1 MRLKKIK
8 LSGFKSFV
16 DPTQVAMPGDLV
28 AVVGPNGCGKSNIID
43 AVRWVM
49 GESSARHL
57 RGQSMADVI
66 FNGSTARKPVSHAS
80 VELVFDNSDGRLGG
94 QYAQYGEIAVRRQVN
109 REGQSQYFLNGT
121 RCRRKDITDV
131 FLGTGLGPRGYTII
145 EQGMISRVIEARP
158 EELRVYLE
166 EAAGISIYK
175 ERRRETERRIRDTR
189 ENLERLEDVREEVR
203 RQLEKLRRQAE
214 VARRYRELKQAE
226 RDTRAELI
234 TLRQASLKAQLEEQ
248 EAVIAAKV
256 NAREFA
262 LATQRQAEREIEAI
276 RATQGEAGDRLN
288 AIQAD
293 YYGVGSEIAR
303 IEQQISHRRE
313 LRDKQ
318 LRELRD
324 SEGEVQALERGL
336 EEDREKLALLEERL
350 EALQP
355 EQEEQAQSEAFAQEA
370 LDDARDRLE
379 AWREARE
386 GFQRER
392 AEAERAEQVEK
403 VRVEG
408 LERRADE
415 LARRLERLEV
425 EYEAEDLYA
434 LEQAIGDLEAE
445 ETELAEELAGMDEAQ
460 ADVAERLESDRAQAT
475 ELADKLEALRGELHQ
490 QRARLASLETLQQS
504 ALGEDGGPLE
514 DWLSAREWQQRPRLA
529 QQLVVTPGW
538 ERAVET
544 VLAEGLQAVCVRPE
558 ELEGAARELPEQ
570 GDLTLV
576 SAGAVASGGAG
587 GGDWLADQV
596 RDDGRTAALLAGIR
610 CADDLPTA
618 LARRGELAAGES
630 FITPDGVWLGAN
642 WLRLRAGDD
651 AERGVIARE
660 REIHQLR
667 DRVAEGEARLVER
680 EEAQDR
686 LRQAVRSLEEERE
699 ALQQRSAPMQ
709 RRQADLQARIEH
721 RRDALE
727 AARERREA
735 LHEQQIE
742 LREERETVV
751 EELDGAQ
758 ARLAEAAAR
767 AEAQAERGAALEDER
782 HALERAVDD
791 AREQLRQCREARH
804 EISLKLESASTA
816 RQALREGLDRLQ
828 AQHRRLL
835 DRREELAEGLE
846 GLADPGEDLEAERDE
861 LLQRRH
867 QLEQGLAEA
876 RNHVANLEQK
886 LRDWGERRQTAVQE
900 TETLREELEGLR
912 ITAQEY
918 RVLQRRE
925 AAELEQLGEHLEVVA
940 SRLPEGAEVT
950 DWEKRL
956 EQLGRRIARL
966 GTVNLAAIDECA
978 ALEERQQYLD
988 AQYDDLFEALE
999 TLENAIRR
1007 IDRETR
1013 ARFRDTFEQV
1023 NQGVQRLFPRLFG
1036 GGRAYLE
1043 LTDDDLLATGVAVMA
1058 QPPGKRVTNI
1068 HLLSGGEK
1076 ALTAVALVFA
1086 IFNLN
1091 PAPFC
1096 MLDEVDAPLDEAN
1109 VGRFCEMVRE
1119 MSEQVQFIVITHNKT
1134 TMEAVSHLVGVTMHE
1149 PGVSRLVAVDVAE
1162 AVELAEA

>member
-66 FNGSTARKPVSHAS
+66 FNGSTGRKPVSHAS
-80 VELVFDNSDGRLGG
+80 VELIFDNSDGRLGG
-94 QYAQYGEIAVRRQVN
+94 QYAQYAEIAVRRQVN

-145 EQGMISRVIEARP
+145 EQGMISRVIEAKP

-203 RQLEKLRRQAE
+203 RQLDKLRRQAE
-214 VARRYRELKQAE
+214 VARRYRELKREE

-248 EAVIAAKV
+248 EAVISAKV

-262 LATQRQAEREIEAI
+262 LATQRQAEREIEAV

-288 AIQAD
+288 SIQAD

-324 SEGEVQALERGL
+324 SEAQVQELEDSL
-336 EEDREKLALLEERL
+336 TQDREKLELLEERL
-350 EALQP
+350 ADLEP

-370 LDDARDRLE
+370 LETARERLE

-386 GFQRER
+386 GFQRES
-392 AEAERAEQVEK
+392 AEAQRAEQVEK

-415 LARRLERLEV
+415 LARRLERLDE
-425 EYEAEDLYA
+425 EYEAEDLYS
-434 LEQAIGDLEAE
+434 LERAIVDLEEE

-460 ADVAERLESDRAQAT
+460 ADVAERLDHDRAQAA
-475 ELADKLEALRGELHQ
+475 ELAEQVERLRGELHQ

-504 ALGEDGGPLE
+504 ALGEDGGPLD
-514 DWLSAREWQQRPRLA
+514 DWLGAREWQERPRLA
-529 QQLVVTPGW
+529 QQLTVTPGW

-544 VLAEGLQAVCVRPE
+544 VLAEGLQAVCVAPE
-558 ELEGAARELPEQ
+558 ELDAAARELPEQ

-576 SAGAVASGGAG
+576 SAVSATAGGAAG
-587 GGDWLADQV
+587 PWLSDQV
-596 RDDGRTAALLAGIR
+596 CDDGRAVALLAGIR
-610 CADDLPTA
+610 CADDLPAA
-618 LARRGELAAGES
+618 LARRAELGPGES
-630 FITPDGVWLGAN
+630 FIPPDGVWLGPN

-667 DRVAEGEARLVER
+667 EQVAEGEARLAEQ
-680 EEAQDR
+680 EEAHERVKAAIQ
-686 LRQAVRSLEEERE
+686 SLEEERE
-699 ALQQRSAPMQ
+699 ALQQRSAPLQ
-709 RRQADLQARIEH
+709 RRQADLQARVEH

-735 LHEQQIE
+735 LHQQQIE

-751 EELDGAQ
+751 EEMDSAQ

-767 AEAQAERGAALEDER
+767 VEAQAERGAALDDER
-782 HALERAVDD
+782 HALEAAVND
-791 AREQLRQCREARH
+791 AQEQLRQCREARH
-804 EISLKLESASTA
+804 EISLKLENATTA
-816 RQALREGLDRLQ
+816 RQALREGLERLQ
-828 AQHRRLL
+828 AQHQRLL

-846 GLADPGEDLEAERDE
+846 GLDDPGEDLEGERDK
-861 LLQRRH
+861 LLDRRR
-867 QLEQGLAEA
+867 QLEQELAEA

-886 LRDWGERRQTAVQE
+886 LREWSERRQTAAQE

-940 SRLPEGAEVT
+940 SRLPEGAEVA

-988 AQYDDLFEALE
+988 AQYDDLVEALE
-999 TLENAIRR
+999 TLESAIRR

-1109 VGRFCEMVRE
+1109 VGRFCEMVKE
-1119 MSEQVQFIVITHNKT
+1119 MSQQVQFIVITHNKT

-1162 AVELAEA
+1162 AVELAEV

>member
-66 FNGSTARKPVSHAS
+66 FNGSTSRKPVSHAS

-94 QYAQYGEIAVRRQVN
+94 QYAQYSEIAVRRQVN

-214 VARRYRELKQAE
+214 VARRYRTLKQEE

-234 TLRQASLKAQLEEQ
+234 TLRQARLKAQLEEQ

-262 LATQRQAEREIEAI
+262 LATQRQAEREIEAV

-293 YYGVGSEIAR
+293 FYAVGSEIAR

-324 SEGEVQALERGL
+324 SESEVQALERSL
-336 EEDREKLALLEERL
+336 AQDREKLDLLEERL
-350 EALQP
+350 AALQP

-370 LDDARDRLE
+370 LDEARERLD

-415 LARRLERLEV
+415 LARRLERLQA

-434 LEQAIGDLEAE
+434 LEQAIGDLEEE

-460 ADVAERLESDRAQAT
+460 ADVAERLEADRAQAGA
-475 ELADKLEALRGELHQ
+475 LADQVEALRGELHQ

-514 DWLSAREWQQRPRLA
+514 EWLSAREWQQRPRLA
-529 QQLVVTPGW
+529 QRLTVTPGW

-544 VLAEGLQAVCVRPE
+544 VLAETLQAVWVQPE
-558 ELEGAARELPEQ
+558 ELEAAARDLPEQ

-576 SAGAVASGGAG
+576 SAGGHAGAG
-587 GGDWLADQV
+587 AADDWLADQV
-596 RDDGRTAALLAGIR
+596 RDDGGAAALLSGIR
-610 CADDLPTA
+610 CADDLPSA
-618 LARRGELAAGES
+618 LTRRGELGPGES
-630 FITPDGVWLGAN
+630 FITPDGIWLGPN
-642 WLRLRAGDD
+642 WLRLRAGED

-660 REIHQLR
+660 REINRLR
-667 DRVAEGEARLVER
+667 DQVAEGEARLTEQEAALER
-680 EEAQDR
+680 VQ
-686 LRQAVRSLEEERE
+686 QAIQSLEQERE
-699 ALQQRSAPMQ
+699 ALQRRSAPLQ
-709 RRQADLQARIEH
+709 RRQADLAARIEH

-727 AARERREA
+727 AARERRDA
-735 LHEQQIE
+735 LHEQQVE
-742 LREERETVV
+742 LREERETVI

-767 AEAQAERGAALEDER
+767 VEDQAERGATLEDER
-782 HALERAVDD
+782 HALEGAVGD
-791 AREQLRQCREARH
+791 ARDRLRQCREARH
-804 EISLKLESASTA
+804 EISLKLEHASTA
-816 RQALREGLDRLQ
+816 RQALCDGLERLEG
-828 AQHRRLL
+828 QHQRLL

-846 GLADPGEDLEAERDE
+846 GLNDPGEDLEAERDKC
-861 LLQRRH
+861 LARRH
-867 QLEQGLAEA
+867 QLEQELTEA
-876 RNHVANLEQK
+876 RNHVANLEHK
-886 LRDWGERRQTAVQE
+886 LREWSERRQTALQE

-912 ITAQEY
+912 IAAQEY

-940 SRLPEGAEVT
+940 SRLPEGAEVGE
-950 DWEKRL
+950 WEKRL

-988 AQYDDLFEALE
+988 AQYDDLVEALE
-999 TLENAIRR
+999 TLEGAIRR

-1023 NQGVQRLFPRLFG
+1023 NQGVQQLFPRLFG
-1036 GGRAYLE
+1036 GGRAYLA

-1119 MSEQVQFIVITHNKT
+1119 MSAQVQFIVITHNKT

-1162 AVELAEA
+1162 AVEMAEA